1 VGKVLLFALSVAL
14 SIAVPAAIVR
24 RDLAR
29 LSGERLAR
37 SWPDSS
43 MWSAVVVFGPI
54 SVPIHFIR
62 TRRNLLG
69 LGLALFWLICSVLL
83 IALPIEALAA
93 LFHIEP

>member
-1 VGKVLLFALSVAL
+1 MGKVLLFALSVAL

>member
-1 VGKVLLFALSVAL
+1 MGKVLLFALSFAL

-43 MWSAVVVFGPI
+43 LWSAVVVFGPI

-62 TRRNLLG
+62 TRRNLMGLG
-69 LGLALFWLICSVLL
+69 LGLLWLFGALLL
-83 IALPIEALAA
+83 IAAPVEVLARI
-93 LFHIEP
+93 FGIPE